1 MITRCLISDF
11 AAVYQSEYKNWI
23 YNNVSQNFEV
33 TILVDPKGDKEG
45 AKRLEKE
52 FDENILTMMRKK
64 KKNSLNY
71 LQNNPGQSFLQYNGI
86 LQKRQYHDQS
96 LIVSAVL
103 HR

>member
-1 MITRCLISDF
+1 MMTGCLISDF

-52 FDENILTMMRKK
+52 FDEKYPHNDEEEKEEF
-64 KKNSLNY
+64 S
-71 LQNNPGQSFLQYNGI
+71 
-86 LQKRQYHDQS
+86 
-96 LIVSAVL
+96 
-103 HR
+103 